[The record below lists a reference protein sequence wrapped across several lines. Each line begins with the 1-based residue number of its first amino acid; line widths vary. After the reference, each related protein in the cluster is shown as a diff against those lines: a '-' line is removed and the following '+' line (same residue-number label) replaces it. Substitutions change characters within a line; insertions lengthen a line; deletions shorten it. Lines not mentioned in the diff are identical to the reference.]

1 MSTVSERPLAAWG
14 RRAAVLLTLVLSV
27 AAQASLSS
35 LDDSAMADVTGQALI
50 FSNKQQ
56 GTGTSSGITF
66 YTMGLDAQM
75 ALNANIQK
83 MQLGCGG
90 INGSG
95 SCDIDI
101 NNLSLSGQPG
111 VGGCPASGSTVG
123 CDFVMTRPAITLA
136 ISGDGTPQR
145 QIIGFQLSAQKAL
158 GLMTAGV
165 NDGTANG
172 INALS
177 GYFQIA
183 ATTGTTQTAPD
194 GINTAT
200 NVINGKANFGGCVT
214 GCPAAFNTTGGTV
227 TVPAVTG
234 VTFNVP
240 SFNYFGCRTAASC
253 PNGNTYALISGISS
267 TIPDIA
273 LNDAGPV
280 SATIPGCVV
289 ALILP
294 LCGININSIGLTGT
308 VHNLKANITLQEQL
322 GYLHAIP
329 INNPFSL
336 SFQKQIVAWPGMNAS
351 YPSQVGWFMSV
362 ADPVNLGS
370 LSTPAG
376 YSADISSANANFAAQ
391 FSAYFNANPLQLSFS
406 QAVGGIIG
414 THINVNVGILNFGSY
429 SAVNVPLSNLP
440 LGATQTPPGNCY
452 GSSKFC

>member
-1 MSTVSERPLAAWG
+1 MGSDRRTWSRAGLALVAFIYLL
-14 RRAAVLLTLVLSV
+14 AV
-27 AAQASLSS
+27 APAQAALSS
-35 LDDSAMADVTGQALI
+35 LSDGAMSDVTGQALI

-56 GTGTSSGITF
+56 GAGTSSGITF

-75 ALNANIQK
+75 ALNANIKK

-90 INGSG
+90 INGAG
-95 SCDIDI
+95 ACDIDI
-101 NNLSLSGQPG
+101 DNLVLSGQPG
-111 VGGCPASGSTVG
+111 VGGCPASGSTVL
-123 CDFVMTRPAITLA
+123 CDMVMTRPSITLA
-136 ISGDGTPQR
+136 ISGDNTPQR
-145 QIIGFQLSAQKAL
+145 QIVGFQLSAQKVVGEL
-158 GLMTAGV
+158 TAGV

-172 INALS
+172 INSMS
-177 GYFQIA
+177 GYFNVA
-183 ATTGTTQTAPD
+183 ATTGTTQTAAD

-200 NVINGKANFGGCVT
+200 NVINGKANFGGCVA
-214 GCPAAFNTTGGTV
+214 GCPAAFHTTGGTV
-227 TVPAVTG
+227 TVPQVTG

-273 LNDAGPV
+273 LNDVGPV

-289 ALILP
+289 AVILP

-308 VHNLKANITLQEQL
+308 VHNLKANITLQEAL
-322 GYLHAIP
+322 GYLHVIP
-329 INNPFSL
+329 VNNPFSL
-336 SFQKQIVAWPGMNAS
+336 SFEKQVVAWPGMNAS
-351 YPSQVGWFMSV
+351 YPSQIGWFMAV
-362 ADPVNLGS
+362 ADPVQLGS
-370 LSTPAG
+370 LSTPSG

-391 FSAYFNANPLQLSFS
+391 FSSYFNANPLQLSFS

-414 THINVNVGILNFGSY
+414 THINVNVGTLNFGSY

-440 LGATQTPPGNCY
+440 LGTTQTPPGNCY